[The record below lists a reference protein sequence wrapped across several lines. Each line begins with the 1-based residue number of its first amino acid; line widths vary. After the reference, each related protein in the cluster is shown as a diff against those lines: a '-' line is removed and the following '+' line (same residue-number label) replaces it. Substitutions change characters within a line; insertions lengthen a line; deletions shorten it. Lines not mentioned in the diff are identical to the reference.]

1 MPLSVPLVLVPGH
14 PDRVYTVHTHRTAWD
29 NAKLFQHEQ
38 WGAELRRAAREGL
51 RFVSE
56 CIAAELADAD
66 VEVTTYPGGATA
78 VARVLCGSE
87 VCAAV
92 AEQYRRDADED
103 AEAEAARTWAATQL
117 QDQTVQL
124 LRLRGELEKTTP
136 GKTPDTPA
144 DTLAAGLAAQ
154 AERTGGSTAHIMI
167 MMDEAAA
174 LFQDNGLFP
183 DRPPEG
189 VRAAIDRLIRLN
201 RVPVDRILRYEDL
214 GISPESPRSADTW
227 ASPPD
232 GSAVAPDGAQALAG
246 LYAADMAPQELVRGA
261 ETLARLVAAGE
272 PGRADV
278 LRLAEVCRELAR
290 RCERDDDSGHAL
302 MRRTDC
308 RPRAVA
314 AGEVR
319 TALAE
324 AGQDQTLRTLPAILP
339 EDDDVLVL
347 VYREPTAG
355 LALLE
360 AVRAGD
366 DEATR
371 QSVAGLLESL
381 TTGKDRP

>member
-14 PDRVYTVHTHRTAWD
+14 PDRCYTVHTHRTVWD
-29 NAKLFQHEQ
+29 NAKLFQHDQ
-38 WGAELRRAAREGL
+38 WDTELRRAAREGL

-78 VARVLCGSE
+78 VARVLCDSE

-92 AEQYRRDADED
+92 AGQYRRDADED

-117 QDQTVQL
+117 QGQSVEL

-136 GKTPDTPA
+136 GKTTDTA
-144 DTLAAGLAAQ
+144 TDTLAAVLAAQ
-154 AERTGGSTAHIMI
+154 QERTGGSTDHIMI
-167 MMDEAAA
+167 MMEEAAS
-174 LFQDNGLFP
+174 LFQNNGLFP
-183 DRPPEG
+183 DRTPEG
-189 VRAAIDRLIRLN
+189 VREEIDRLIRLN
-201 RVPVDRILRYEDL
+201 RAPQYPSLRYEDL
-214 GISPESPRSADTW
+214 GIRPESPRSADTW
-227 ASPPD
+227 VTPPGD
-232 GSAVAPDGAQALAG
+232 AVVVPDGAQALAG
-246 LYAADMAPQELVRGA
+246 AHAATMAPEELVREA

-290 RCERDDDSGHAL
+290 RCERDDDPGQDL
-302 MRRTDC
+302 MRVTGY

-324 AGQDQTLRTLPAILP
+324 AGRDRSLRTLPATLP
-339 EDDDVLVL
+339 EDDHVLVL
-347 VYREPTAG
+347 AYRESTAG
-355 LALLE
+355 LALLD

-371 QSVAGLLESL
+371 KSVASLLKSL
-381 TTGKDRP
+381 TTGGQRP